1 MADHEAEEPRR
12 HTPRPLARKLGRFL
26 LGLIPTFESGEW
38 VSVGHLCEEAR
49 KAEMITDA
57 EAADQFRRRAEWQG
71 TDQAIPLVD
80 RIQKGRRYLVEQKL
94 GYYREAGIVERD
106 GGRDAGANRRYRK
119 TEQAPR
125 IVAEQAQRRKHRPQN
140 QPGHHPRRGVV
151 RVPVD
156 RLTPHPRNTMLY
168 GDDVDQDLIDSIREF
183 GVLEPL
189 HITTRNQIL
198 SGHRRWRVAKSLGLG
213 EVPCI
218 VEKQVDPT
226 DERAVARRIVHH
238 NRQRVKTLKQR
249 NAEAACLLEIEARQ
263 ARERCAE
270 AGKRGGRGRKGVEPV
285 SHPIE
290 GKARDRVGAA
300 LGVSGPTAEGMA
312 AIHLAT
318 EQLEA
323 EGRHQ
328 EAEAILRVQAGKG
341 PGMGVKP
348 AARRAKQVLKA
359 SPDSS
364 REKPSQPPGGPTI
377 PAIEPAQPSPP
388 TALEELRKAWAKAT
402 PEERRQ
408 FLSEI
413 EPVA

>member
-226 DERAVARRIVHH
+226 DERAIARRIVHH
-238 NRQRVKTLKQR
+238 NRQRVKTLEQR
-249 NAEAACLLEIEARQ
+249 NAEAAILLDLERQ
-263 ARERCAE
+263 RAKERKQE
-270 AGKRGGRGRKGVEPV
+270 AGTRTGRGKKVCRPGDRPFDRADERV
-285 SHPIE
+285 
-290 GKARDRVGAA
+290 ARVTGESKDVVRQRE
-300 LGVSGPTAEGMA
+300 T
-312 AIHLAT
+312 IHLAT
-318 EQLEA
+318 EQLKT
-323 EGRHQ
+323 EGRHR

-348 AARRAKQVLKA
+348 AARMAKQVLKA
-359 SPDSS
+359 SPDSF
-364 REKPSQPPGGPTI
+364 REKSSPPPG

-413 EPVA
+413 QPVA